1 MSAVLADAGDGPT
14 MAAKVTAK
22 AAIAKRQPDRLPTLA
37 GAQINWIESLAQRFI
52 PETLPY
58 FDDVR

>member
-1 MSAVLADAGDGPT
+1 